1 MLKSMTGFGKA
12 SMEFQSK
19 KIIVEIRSLN
29 SKSIDINTRIP
40 SAYREIESDIRK
52 QISSFLIRGKIDIYI
67 SIESLGAKKPLVI
80 NKELVKLYY
89 KELKELNND
98 LGEST
103 EDYLSLILKM
113 PDVYVS
119 SREDLVEE
127 EKNIVFNIINEAI
140 ENLNHYRRKEGE
152 DLEVE
157 LLKRINNIREFL
169 LKVPKF
175 EKERIDIIRDR
186 IKNSLEENSF
196 NHDANRLEQE
206 IIFYIEKL
214 DIAEEKM
221 RLSNHL
227 DYFIDSMKEE
237 SSGKKLGFIS
247 QEIGREINT
256 LGSKS
261 NHADM
266 QTLVV
271 NMKENLEKVKEQVLN
286 TL

>member
-1 MLKSMTGFGKA
+1 MTGFGKA

-266 QTLVV
+266 QKLVV

>member
-1 MLKSMTGFGKA
+1 MTGFGKA

-19 KIIVEIRSLN
+19 KITVEIRSLN

-40 SAYREIESDIRK
+40 SIYREIESDIRK
-52 QISSFLIRGKIDIYI
+52 QISSFLIRGKIDIHI

-98 LGEST
+98 LGESS

-113 PDVYVS
+113 PDVYAS
-119 SREDLVEE
+119 SPDDLVKE
-127 EKNIVFNIINEAI
+127 EKNILFKIINEAI

-157 LLKRINNIREFL
+157 LLKRINNIRDFL

-175 EKERIDIIRDR
+175 EKERIDIIKNR
-186 IKNSLEENSF
+186 IKNSLEENTF

-206 IIFYIEKL
+206 VIFYIEKL

-227 DYFIDSMKEE
+227 DYFINTMKEA
-237 SSGKKLGFIS
+237 SPGKKLGFIS

-266 QTLVV
+266 QKLVV

>member
-1 MLKSMTGFGKA
+1 M
-12 SMEFQSK
+12 
-19 KIIVEIRSLN
+19 
-29 SKSIDINTRIP
+29 
-40 SAYREIESDIRK
+40 
-52 QISSFLIRGKIDIYI
+52 
-67 SIESLGAKKPLVI
+67 
-80 NKELVKLYY
+80 
-89 KELKELNND
+89 
-98 LGEST
+98 
-103 EDYLSLILKM
+103 
-113 PDVYVS
+113 
-119 SREDLVEE
+119 EE
-127 EKNIVFNIINEAI
+127 EKNIVFKIINEAT
-140 ENLNHYRRKEGE
+140 ENLNQYRRKEGE
-152 DLEVE
+152 ELEVE

>member
-1 MLKSMTGFGKA
+1 MTGFGKA

>member
-19 KIIVEIRSLN
+19 KITVEIRSLN

-40 SAYREIESDIRK
+40 AVYRSIESDIRK
-52 QISSFLIRGKIDIYI
+52 QISSFLIRGKIDISI
-67 SIESLGAKKPLVI
+67 SIESLGAKKPVVI

-89 KELKELNND
+89 KELKELNNHLD
-98 LGEST
+98 EST

-127 EKNIVFNIINEAI
+127 EKNILFKTINEAI
-140 ENLNHYRRKEGE
+140 ENLNNYRRKEGE

-214 DIAEEKM
+214 DISEEKM

-227 DYFIDSMKEE
+227 DYFIDSMKEDY
-237 SSGKKLGFIS
+237 SGKKLGFIS

-266 QTLVV
+266 QKLVV

>member
-12 SMEFQSK
+12 SMEFQSQ
-19 KIIVEIRSLN
+19 KITVEIRSLN

-40 SAYREIESDIRK
+40 STYREIESDIRK
-52 QISSFLIRGKIDIYI
+52 QISSSLIRGKIDVYI
-67 SIESLGAKKPLVI
+67 SLESLGAKKTSVI

-98 LGEST
+98 LGESS
-103 EDYLSLILKM
+103 EDYLSIILKM

-119 SREDLVEE
+119 SQDDLVEE
-127 EKNIVFNIINEAI
+127 EKNIVFKIINEAI

-157 LLKRINNIREFL
+157 LLKRINNIRDFL

-175 EKERIDIIRDR
+175 EKERIDIIKDR
-186 IKNSLEENSF
+186 IKNSLEENTF

-227 DYFIDSMKEE
+227 DYFIDSMKEDY
-237 SSGKKLGFIS
+237 SGKKLGFIS

-266 QTLVV
+266 QKLVV